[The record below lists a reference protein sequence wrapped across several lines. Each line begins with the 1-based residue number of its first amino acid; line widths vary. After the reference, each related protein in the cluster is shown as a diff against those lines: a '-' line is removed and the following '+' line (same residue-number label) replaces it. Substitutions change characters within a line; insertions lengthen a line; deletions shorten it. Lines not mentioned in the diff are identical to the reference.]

1 MQSFLIFLTYYN
13 LFVKHESKSSNSLRW
28 VWHQTVLVFKLYSTE
43 ILEEHRWTRE
53 PSILWQIRRTNNRI
67 AFFPFCQCGWNR
79 RRRDV
84 INAGSSSSVWQIF
97 QPKPILFF
105 CLFPRCSRNC
115 KSKRMLQQWQLF
127 PVAAS
132 KCEYDETSVN
142 KSDGKAPSYKYAAV
156 LSHRPLFSLL
166 YHHGGFIGFCAL
178 FGKVGSRV
186 RLPRSSF
193 VLQSALI

>member
-79 RRRDV
+79 RQRDV

-105 CLFPRCSRNC
+105 VFFPDVAGTVKANECCS
-115 KSKRMLQQWQLF
+115 SGSYSLWL
-127 PVAAS
+127 PL
-132 KCEYDETSVN
+132 SVN
-142 KSDGKAPSYKYAAV
+142 MMRQVWISQME
-156 LSHRPLFSLL
+156 
-166 YHHGGFIGFCAL
+166 
-178 FGKVGSRV
+178 
-186 RLPRSSF
+186 RLPHTSMQLSCLT
-193 VLQSALI
+193 VPCLVCCTTTEVS